1 MKLTPSKS
9 SVQNSRTHKIKSVKS
24 FVRRSGRLTKSQ
36 KNALQDHSSK
46 YLLDASNSNPNL
58 KTCFDSDQHAVVIE
72 IGFGDGSVLIES
84 ALKNP
89 NKNFIG
95 IEVYDSGLGQCLNE
109 IDKYNIKNIRLIY
122 GDAVEV
128 FEQFINKKSVEKINI
143 LFPDP
148 WPKKRHHKR
157 RLINKRFL
165 ALLSKSLKN
174 KGVVNVSTDWE
185 DYAQQ
190 IELTFKESNQFKE
203 IENELRDLKTKFEKR
218 GLKLGHKIFNY
229 SYQLT

>member
-1 MKLTPSKS
+1 MPSKN
-9 SVQNSRTHKIKSVKS
+9 SVQNSRKHKIKSVKS

-46 YLLDASNSNPNL
+46 YLLDINNANTNL
-58 KTCFDSDQHAVVIE
+58 KTCFGANPHAVVIE
-72 IGFGDGSVLIES
+72 IGFGDGAVLIES

-89 NKNFIG
+89 DKNFIG
-95 IEVYDSGLGQCLNE
+95 IEVYNSGLGQCLSE
-109 IDKYNIKNIRLIY
+109 IDKHDIKNIRLIC

-128 FEQFINKKSVEKINI
+128 FEQFIAKKSVEKINI

-157 RLINKRFL
+157 RLINKGFL
-165 ALLSKSLKN
+165 SLLSSSLKN
-174 KGVVNVSTDWE
+174 KGIVNISTDWE

-190 IELTFKESNQFKE
+190 IEVTFKDNKEFKE
-203 IENELRDLKTKFEKR
+203 IKSETRSLKTKFEKR
-218 GLKLGHKIFNY
+218 GIKLGHKVFNY

>member
-1 MKLTPSKS
+1 MPSKN
-9 SVQNSRTHKIKSVKS
+9 SVQNSRKHKIKSVKS
-24 FVRRSGRLTKSQ
+24 FVRRSGRLTQSQ

-46 YLLDASNSNPNL
+46 YLLDTNNTSTNL
-58 KTCFDSDQHAVVIE
+58 KSCFDSKQHGVFIE
-72 IGFGDGSVLIES
+72 IGFGDGTVLIES

-109 IDKYNIKNIRLIY
+109 INKHKIKNIRLIY

-128 FEQFINKKSVEKINI
+128 FEQFITKKSVEKINI

-165 ALLSKSLKN
+165 ALLSKSLIN
-174 KGVVNVSTDWE
+174 KGIINISTDWE

-203 IENELRDLKTKFEKR
+203 IKSESRNLKTKFEKR
-218 GLKLGHKIFNY
+218 GIKLGHKIFNY

>member
-1 MKLTPSKS
+1 MPSKN
-9 SVQNSRTHKIKSVKS
+9 SVQNSRKHKIKSVKS
-24 FVRRSGRLTKSQ
+24 FVRRSGRLTQSQ

-46 YLLDASNSNPNL
+46 YLLDTNNTSTNL
-58 KTCFDSDQHAVVIE
+58 KSCFDLKQHGVVIE
-72 IGFGDGSVLIES
+72 IGFGDGTVLIES

-109 IDKYNIKNIRLIY
+109 INKHKIKNIRLIY

-128 FEQFINKKSVEKINI
+128 FEQFITKKSVEKINI

-165 ALLSKSLKN
+165 ALLSKSLIN
-174 KGVVNVSTDWE
+174 KGIINISTDWE

-203 IENELRDLKTKFEKR
+203 IKSELRNLKTKFEKR
-218 GLKLGHKIFNY
+218 GIKLGHKIFNY

>member
-1 MKLTPSKS
+1 MPSKN
-9 SVQNSRTHKIKSVKS
+9 SVQNSRKHKIKSVKS
-24 FVRRSGRLTKSQ
+24 FVRRSGRLTQSQ

-46 YLLDASNSNPNL
+46 YLLDTNNTSTNL
-58 KTCFDSDQHAVVIE
+58 KSCFDLKQHGVVIE
-72 IGFGDGSVLIES
+72 IGFGDGTVLIES

-109 IDKYNIKNIRLIY
+109 INKHKVKNIRLIY

-128 FEQFINKKSVEKINI
+128 FEQFITKKSVEKINI

-165 ALLSKSLKN
+165 ALLSKSLIN
-174 KGVVNVSTDWE
+174 KGIINISTDWE

-203 IENELRDLKTKFEKR
+203 IKSESRNLKTKFEKR
-218 GLKLGHKIFNY
+218 GIKLGHKIFNY

>member
-1 MKLTPSKS
+1 M
-9 SVQNSRTHKIKSVKS
+9 QNSRKHNKKSIRS
-24 FVRRSGRLTKSQ
+24 FVKRSGRLTKSQ
-36 KNALQDHSSK
+36 KNALQDYSSN
-46 YLLDASNSNPNL
+46 YILDTNNTNTDL
-58 KTCFDSDQHAVVIE
+58 KACFDSDQHNLVIE
-72 IGFGDGSVLIES
+72 IGFGDGAALIES
-84 ALKNP
+84 ALKYP
-89 NKNFIG
+89 DKNFIG
-95 IEVYDSGLGQCLNE
+95 IEVYDSGLGQCLNA
-109 IDKYNIKNIRLIY
+109 INQHKIKNIRLIY

-128 FEQFINKKSVEKINI
+128 LKQFITKKSVEKINI

-165 ALLSKSLKN
+165 ALLSKSLIN
-174 KGVVNVSTDWE
+174 KGIVNVSTDWE

-203 IENELRDLKTKFEKR
+203 IKSELRDLKTKFEKR
-218 GLKLGHKIFNY
+218 GIKLGHKIFNN

>member
-1 MKLTPSKS
+1 
-9 SVQNSRTHKIKSVKS
+9 VQNSRKHKIKSVKS
-24 FVRRSGRLTKSQ
+24 FVRRSGRLTQSQ

-46 YLLDASNSNPNL
+46 YLLDTNNTSTNL
-58 KTCFDSDQHAVVIE
+58 KSCFDLKQHGVVIE
-72 IGFGDGSVLIES
+72 IGFGDGTVLIES

-109 IDKYNIKNIRLIY
+109 INKHKIKNIRLIY

-128 FEQFINKKSVEKINI
+128 FEQFITKKSVEKINI

-165 ALLSKSLKN
+165 ALLSKSLIN
-174 KGVVNVSTDWE
+174 KGIINISTDWE

-203 IENELRDLKTKFEKR
+203 IKSESRNLKTKFEKR
-218 GLKLGHKIFNY
+218 GIKLGHKIFNY

>member
-1 MKLTPSKS
+1 MPSKN
-9 SVQNSRTHKIKSVKS
+9 SVQNSRKHKIKSVKS
-24 FVRRSGRLTKSQ
+24 FVRRSGRLTQSQ

-46 YLLDASNSNPNL
+46 YLLDTNNTSTNL
-58 KTCFDSDQHAVVIE
+58 KSCFDLKQHGVVIE
-72 IGFGDGSVLIES
+72 IGFGDGTVLIES

-109 IDKYNIKNIRLIY
+109 INKHKIKNIRLIY

-128 FEQFINKKSVEKINI
+128 FEQFIAKKSVEKINI

-165 ALLSKSLKN
+165 ALLSKSLIN
-174 KGVVNVSTDWE
+174 KGIINISTDWE

-203 IENELRDLKTKFEKR
+203 IKSESRNLKTKFEKR
-218 GLKLGHKIFNY
+218 GIKLGHKIFNY

>member
-1 MKLTPSKS
+1 MPSKN
-9 SVQNSRTHKIKSVKS
+9 SVQNSRKHKIKSVKS
-24 FVRRSGRLTKSQ
+24 FVRRSGRLTQSQ

-46 YLLDASNSNPNL
+46 YLLDTNNTSTNL
-58 KTCFDSDQHAVVIE
+58 KSCFDLKQHGVVIE
-72 IGFGDGSVLIES
+72 IGFGDGTVLIES

-109 IDKYNIKNIRLIY
+109 INKHKIKNIRLIY

-128 FEQFINKKSVEKINI
+128 FEQFITKKSVEKINI

-148 WPKKRHHKR
+148 WPKKRHRKR

-165 ALLSKSLKN
+165 ALLSKSLIN
-174 KGVVNVSTDWE
+174 KGIINISTDWE

-203 IENELRDLKTKFEKR
+203 IKSESRNLKTKFEKR
-218 GLKLGHKIFNY
+218 GIKLGHKIFNY

>member
-1 MKLTPSKS
+1 MPSKN
-9 SVQNSRTHKIKSVKS
+9 SVQNSRKHKIKSVKS
-24 FVRRSGRLTKSQ
+24 FVRRSGRLTQSQ

-46 YLLDASNSNPNL
+46 YLLDTNNTSTNL
-58 KTCFDSDQHAVVIE
+58 KSCFDLKQHGVVIE
-72 IGFGDGSVLIES
+72 IGFGDGTVLIES

-109 IDKYNIKNIRLIY
+109 INKHKIKNIRLIY

-128 FEQFINKKSVEKINI
+128 FEQFITKKSVEKINI

-165 ALLSKSLKN
+165 SLLSKSLIN
-174 KGVVNVSTDWE
+174 KGIINISTDWE

-203 IENELRDLKTKFEKR
+203 IKSESRNLKTKFEKR
-218 GLKLGHKIFNY
+218 GIKLGHKIFNY

>member
-1 MKLTPSKS
+1 MPSKN
-9 SVQNSRTHKIKSVKS
+9 SVQNSRKHKIKSVKS
-24 FVRRSGRLTKSQ
+24 FVRRSGRLTQSQ
-36 KNALQDHSSK
+36 KNALQNHSSK
-46 YLLDASNSNPNL
+46 YLLDTNNTSTNL
-58 KTCFDSDQHAVVIE
+58 KSCFDSKQHGVVIE
-72 IGFGDGSVLIES
+72 IGFGDGTVLIES

-109 IDKYNIKNIRLIY
+109 INKHKIKNIRLIY

-128 FEQFINKKSVEKINI
+128 FEQFITKKSVEKINI

-165 ALLSKSLKN
+165 ALLSKSLIN
-174 KGVVNVSTDWE
+174 KGIINISTDWE

-203 IENELRDLKTKFEKR
+203 IKSESRNLKTKFEKR
-218 GLKLGHKIFNY
+218 GIKLGHKIFNY

>member
-1 MKLTPSKS
+1 MPSKN
-9 SVQNSRTHKIKSVKS
+9 SVQNSRKHKIKSVKS
-24 FVRRSGRLTKSQ
+24 FVRRSGRLTQSQ

-46 YLLDASNSNPNL
+46 YLLDTNNISTNL
-58 KTCFDSDQHAVVIE
+58 KSCFDSKQHGVVIE
-72 IGFGDGSVLIES
+72 IGFGDGTVLIES

-109 IDKYNIKNIRLIY
+109 INKHKIKNIRLIY

-128 FEQFINKKSVEKINI
+128 FEQFITKKSVEKINI

-165 ALLSKSLKN
+165 ALLSKSLIN
-174 KGVVNVSTDWE
+174 KGIINISTDWE

-203 IENELRDLKTKFEKR
+203 IKSESRNLKTKFEKR
-218 GLKLGHKIFNY
+218 GIKLGHKIFNY

>member
-1 MKLTPSKS
+1 M
-9 SVQNSRTHKIKSVKS
+9 QNSRKHNKKSIRS
-24 FVRRSGRLTKSQ
+24 FVKRSGRLTKSQ
-36 KNALQDHSSK
+36 KNALQDYSSN
-46 YLLDASNSNPNL
+46 YILDTNNTNTDL
-58 KTCFDSDQHAVVIE
+58 KACFDSDQHNLVIE
-72 IGFGDGSVLIES
+72 IGFGDGAALIES
-84 ALKNP
+84 ALKYP
-89 NKNFIG
+89 DKNFIG
-95 IEVYDSGLGQCLNE
+95 IEVYDSGLGQCLNA
-109 IDKYNIKNIRLIY
+109 INQHKIKNIRLIY

-128 FEQFINKKSVEKINI
+128 LEQFITKKSVEKINI

-165 ALLSKSLKN
+165 ALLSKSLIN
-174 KGVVNVSTDWE
+174 KGIVNVSTDWE

-203 IENELRDLKTKFEKR
+203 IKSELRNLKTKFEKR
-218 GLKLGHKIFNY
+218 GIKLGHKIFNY

>member
-1 MKLTPSKS
+1 M
-9 SVQNSRTHKIKSVKS
+9 QNSRKHNKKSIRS
-24 FVRRSGRLTKSQ
+24 FVKRSGRLTKSQ
-36 KNALQDHSSK
+36 KNALQDYSSNFI
-46 YLLDASNSNPNL
+46 LDTNNTNTDPKA
-58 KTCFDSDQHAVVIE
+58 CFDSGQHNLVIE
-72 IGFGDGSVLIES
+72 IGFGDGAALIES
-84 ALKNP
+84 ALKYP
-89 NKNFIG
+89 DKNFIG
-95 IEVYDSGLGQCLNE
+95 IEVYDSGLGQCLHAINQH
-109 IDKYNIKNIRLIY
+109 KIKNIRLIY

-148 WPKKRHHKR
+148 WPKKRHRKR

-165 ALLSKSLKN
+165 ALLSKSLIN
-174 KGVVNVSTDWE
+174 KGIVNVSTDWE

-203 IENELRDLKTKFEKR
+203 IKSELRDLKTKFEKR
-218 GLKLGHKIFNY
+218 GIKLGHKIFNY

>member
-1 MKLTPSKS
+1 MPSKN
-9 SVQNSRTHKIKSVKS
+9 SVQNSRKHKIKSVKS
-24 FVRRSGRLTKSQ
+24 FVRRSGRLTQSQ

-46 YLLDASNSNPNL
+46 YLLDTNNTSTNL
-58 KTCFDSDQHAVVIE
+58 KSCFDSKQHGVVIE
-72 IGFGDGSVLIES
+72 IGFGDGTVLIES

-109 IDKYNIKNIRLIY
+109 INKHKIKNIRLIY

-128 FEQFINKKSVEKINI
+128 FKQFITKKSVEKINI

-165 ALLSKSLKN
+165 ALLSKSLIN
-174 KGVVNVSTDWE
+174 KGIINISTDWE

-190 IELTFKESNQFKE
+190 IELIFKESNQFKE
-203 IENELRDLKTKFEKR
+203 IKSESRNLKTKFEKR
-218 GLKLGHKIFNY
+218 GIKLGHKIFNY

>member
-1 MKLTPSKS
+1 M
-9 SVQNSRTHKIKSVKS
+9 QNSRKHNKKSIRS
-24 FVRRSGRLTKSQ
+24 FVKRSGRLTKSH
-36 KNALQDHSSK
+36 KNALQDYSSN
-46 YLLDASNSNPNL
+46 YILDTNNTNTDL
-58 KTCFDSDQHAVVIE
+58 KACFDSDQHNLVIE
-72 IGFGDGSVLIES
+72 IGFGDGAALIES
-84 ALKNP
+84 ALKYP
-89 NKNFIG
+89 DKNFIG
-95 IEVYDSGLGQCLNE
+95 IEVYDSGLGQCLNA
-109 IDKYNIKNIRLIY
+109 INQHKIKNIRLIY

-128 FEQFINKKSVEKINI
+128 LKQFITKKSVEKINI

-165 ALLSKSLKN
+165 ALLSKSLIN
-174 KGVVNVSTDWE
+174 KGIVNVSTDWE

-203 IENELRDLKTKFEKR
+203 IKSELRNLKTKFEKR
-218 GLKLGHKIFNY
+218 GIKLGHKIFNY

>member
-1 MKLTPSKS
+1 M
-9 SVQNSRTHKIKSVKS
+9 QNSRKHNKKSIRS
-24 FVRRSGRLTKSQ
+24 FVKRSGRLTQSQ
-36 KNALQDHSSK
+36 KNALQDYSSN
-46 YLLDASNSNPNL
+46 YILDTNNSNTDL
-58 KTCFDSDQHAVVIE
+58 KTFFDSDQHNLVIE
-72 IGFGDGSVLIES
+72 IGFGDGAALIAS

-89 NKNFIG
+89 DKNFIG

-109 IDKYNIKNIRLIY
+109 IDKHKIENIRLIY

-128 FEQFINKKSVEKINI
+128 FEQFITKQSVEKINI

-165 ALLSKSLKN
+165 ALLSKSLIN
-174 KGVVNVSTDWE
+174 KGIVNVSTDWE

-203 IENELRDLKTKFEKR
+203 IKSELRDLKTKFEKR
-218 GLKLGHKIFNY
+218 GIKLGHKIFNY

>member
-1 MKLTPSKS
+1 
-9 SVQNSRTHKIKSVKS
+9 VQNSRKHNKKSIRS
-24 FVRRSGRLTKSQ
+24 FVKRSGRLTKSQ
-36 KNALQDHSSK
+36 KNALQDYSSN
-46 YLLDASNSNPNL
+46 YILDTNNTNTDLNA
-58 KTCFDSDQHAVVIE
+58 CFDSDQHNLVIE
-72 IGFGDGSVLIES
+72 IGFGDGVVLIES

-89 NKNFIG
+89 DKNFIG

-109 IDKYNIKNIRLIY
+109 IDKHKIENIRLIY

-128 FEQFINKKSVEKINI
+128 FEQFITKQSVEKINI

-165 ALLSKSLKN
+165 ALLSKSLIN
-174 KGVVNVSTDWE
+174 KGIVNVSTDWE

-203 IENELRDLKTKFEKR
+203 IKSELRDLKTKFEKR
-218 GLKLGHKIFNY
+218 GIKLGHKIFNY

>member
-1 MKLTPSKS
+1 M
-9 SVQNSRTHKIKSVKS
+9 QNSRKHNKKSIRS
-24 FVRRSGRLTKSQ
+24 FVKRSGRLTKSQ
-36 KNALQDHSSK
+36 KNALQDYSSN
-46 YLLDASNSNPNL
+46 YILDTNNTNTDL
-58 KTCFDSDQHAVVIE
+58 KACFDSDQHNLVIE
-72 IGFGDGSVLIES
+72 IGFGDGAALIES
-84 ALKNP
+84 ALKYP
-89 NKNFIG
+89 DKNFIG
-95 IEVYDSGLGQCLNE
+95 IEVYDSGLGQCLNA
-109 IDKYNIKNIRLIY
+109 INQHKIKNIRLIY

-128 FEQFINKKSVEKINI
+128 LKQFITKKSVEKINI

-165 ALLSKSLKN
+165 ALLSKSLIN
-174 KGVVNVSTDWE
+174 KGIVNVSTDWE

-203 IENELRDLKTKFEKR
+203 IKSELRNLKTKFEKK
-218 GLKLGHKIFNY
+218 GIKLGHKIFNY

>member
-1 MKLTPSKS
+1 MPSKN
-9 SVQNSRTHKIKSVKS
+9 SVQNSRKHKIKSVKS
-24 FVRRSGRLTKSQ
+24 FVRRSGRLTQSQ

-46 YLLDASNSNPNL
+46 YLLDTNNTSTNL
-58 KTCFDSDQHAVVIE
+58 KSCFDSKQHGVVIE
-72 IGFGDGSVLIES
+72 IGFGDGTVLIET

-109 IDKYNIKNIRLIY
+109 INKHKIKNIRLIY

-128 FEQFINKKSVEKINI
+128 FEQFITKKSVEKINI

-165 ALLSKSLKN
+165 ALLSKSLIN
-174 KGVVNVSTDWE
+174 KGIVNISTDWE

-203 IENELRDLKTKFEKR
+203 IKSESRNLKTKFEKR
-218 GLKLGHKIFNY
+218 GIKLGHKIFNY

>member
-1 MKLTPSKS
+1 MPSKN
-9 SVQNSRTHKIKSVKS
+9 SVQNSRKHKIKSVKS
-24 FVRRSGRLTKSQ
+24 FVRRSGRLTQSQ

-46 YLLDASNSNPNL
+46 YLLDTNNISTNL
-58 KTCFDSDQHAVVIE
+58 KSCFDSKQHGVVIE
-72 IGFGDGSVLIES
+72 IGFGDGVALIES

-109 IDKYNIKNIRLIY
+109 INKHKIKNIRLIH
-122 GDAVEV
+122 GDAVEML
-128 FEQFINKKSVEKINI
+128 EQFITKKSVETINI

-148 WPKKRHHKR
+148 WPKKRHRKR
-157 RLINKRFL
+157 RLINKAFL
-165 ALLSKSLKN
+165 PLLSSSLKN
-174 KGVVNVSTDWE
+174 KGIVNISTDWE

-190 IELTFKESNQFKE
+190 IGVTFKENNQFKE
-203 IENELRDLKTKFEKR
+203 IKSESRNLKTKFEKR
-218 GLKLGHKIFNY
+218 GIKLGHKIFNY

>member
-1 MKLTPSKS
+1 M
-9 SVQNSRTHKIKSVKS
+9 QNSRKHNKKSIRS
-24 FVRRSGRLTKSQ
+24 FVKRSGRLTKSQ
-36 KNALQDHSSK
+36 KNALQDYSSN
-46 YLLDASNSNPNL
+46 YILDTNNTNTDL
-58 KTCFDSDQHAVVIE
+58 KACFDSDQHNLVIE
-72 IGFGDGSVLIES
+72 IGFGDGAALIES
-84 ALKNP
+84 ALKYP
-89 NKNFIG
+89 DKNFIG
-95 IEVYDSGLGQCLNE
+95 IEVYDSGLGQCLNA
-109 IDKYNIKNIRLIY
+109 INQHKIKNIRLIY

-128 FEQFINKKSVEKINI
+128 LKQFITKKSVEKINI

-165 ALLSKSLKN
+165 ALLSKSLIN
-174 KGVVNVSTDWE
+174 KGIVNVSTDWE

-203 IENELRDLKTKFEKR
+203 IKSELRNLKTKFEKR
-218 GLKLGHKIFNY
+218 GIKLGHKIFNY

>member
-1 MKLTPSKS
+1 M
-9 SVQNSRTHKIKSVKS
+9 QNSRKHKIKSVKS
-24 FVRRSGRLTKSQ
+24 FVRRSGRLTQSQ

-46 YLLDASNSNPNL
+46 YLLDTNNTSTNL
-58 KTCFDSDQHAVVIE
+58 KSCFDSKQHGVVIE
-72 IGFGDGSVLIES
+72 IGFGDGTVLIES

-109 IDKYNIKNIRLIY
+109 INKHKIKNIRLIY

-128 FEQFINKKSVEKINI
+128 FEQFITKKSVEKINI

-165 ALLSKSLKN
+165 ALLSKSLIN
-174 KGVVNVSTDWE
+174 KGIINISTDWE

-203 IENELRDLKTKFEKR
+203 IKSESRNLKTKFEKR
-218 GLKLGHKIFNY
+218 GIKLGHKIFNY